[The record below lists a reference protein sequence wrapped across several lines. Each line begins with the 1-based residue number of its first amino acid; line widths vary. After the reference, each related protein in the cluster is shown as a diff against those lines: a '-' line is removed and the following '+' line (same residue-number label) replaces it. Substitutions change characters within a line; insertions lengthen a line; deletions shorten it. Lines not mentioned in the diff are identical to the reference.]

1 MGSAVMPTFDNGET
15 GLSVRTKINNA
26 IDRVDGLQT
35 TSSPAFAGLTVN
47 GNITITG
54 TVDGRDVSTDGAKL
68 DSIEAGAT
76 ADLTAAEVK
85 TLYESNANTNAFT
98 DAEQAL
104 VAGAL
109 QASNNLSDL
118 TIPAT
123 ALTNLG
129 LTATATEINYTDGV
143 TSAIQAQLDG
153 KQPLDAGLTSIAG
166 LTTAADRMIY
176 TTASDTY
183 DVTTLTAAGRAILDD
198 ASAADQVATLG
209 LSSVGKNYDTRADF
223 VADTYTPAD
232 GVVVHAGGLTYVRD
246 AAATTI
252 PDLSGWLPFGEME
265 PGHFATFAAY
275 LTATDYSL
283 STRFEGDINVAT
295 FENTKGITFE
305 GNGRIFTP
313 VTGGSWQ
320 RNSYSPLRT
329 LHMGHEYIEAPYT
342 YMALGQGSSG
352 TFQVRIFGD
361 STATDDYGGA
371 LPSNVIRR
379 AFQERGIPNFELFNE
394 AVAGTAW
401 DDCNA
406 VASLTSNTALIFLKY
421 GVNDPANGVDLESR
435 LAALYTNMDTVLSGI
450 RADADGDL
458 ASLAIILVG
467 PNSTS
472 DTPNNRDEQWYE
484 KVRGIYVAMARKH
497 HCAYFDTYGQF
508 LDSRPA
514 ANIYMDD
521 PYADGRAIHPTNQF
535 NARIWGKIM
544 DEFFSRGQI
553 ALYATNLFTNEG
565 DISGTVTAATLPSV
579 YNFGTFINRATTG
592 DGWPQDGFVI
602 TTKNPDG
609 GVMQEVWNFGSTTR
623 VTKRT
628 ANTGSDTWNNWS
640 GVGVALTLSNSWVVQ
655 GAPWQSPIATKTADG
670 TVVVEGLV
678 NSGTTTAGT
687 VIATLPAGYRPTADS
702 LFVVAANGGF
712 VTLSVEAGGS
722 IKAFTAADGTFTSLS
737 GICFSAA

>member
-1 MGSAVMPTFDNGET
+1 MALLLIKPGDLPVAASVDTDAAVMVQNGEAVERATPQQVVDAGRPIASEVEAVT
-15 GLSVRTKINNA
+15 GTDNTKAMTPLTVRQA
-26 IDRVDGLQT
+26 IDAD
-35 TSSPAFAGLTVN
+35 TS
-47 GNITITG
+47 
-54 TVDGRDVSTDGAKL
+54 GA
-68 DSIEAGAT
+68 
-76 ADLTAAEVK
+76 V
-85 TLYESNANTNAFT
+85 
-98 DAEQAL
+98 
-104 VAGAL
+104 
-109 QASNNLSDL
+109 
-118 TIPAT
+118 
-123 ALTNLG
+123 
-129 LTATATEINYTDGV
+129 
-143 TSAIQAQLDG
+143 IQAQEAADAAASSA
-153 KQPLDAGLTSIAG
+153 LDAESAEEQTGLDA
-166 LTTAADRMIY
+166 LATAADRVQ
-176 TTASDTY
+176 TGLDATA
-183 DVTTLTAAGRAILDD
+183 TAADRIQTGLDAAATGAD
-198 ASAADQVATLG
+198 ATATAADRVQTGLDAAATAADRVQTGLDAAATAADRVQTGLDAASAAASAASIGRTYE
-209 LSSVGKNYDTRADF
+209 NRADF
-223 VADTYTPAD
+223 VADTYAPAD
-232 GVVVHAGGLTYVRD
+232 GVTVSAGGLTYVRD

-320 RNSYSPLRT
+320 RNSYSPQRT

-394 AVAGTAW
+394 AVSGTAW

-628 ANTGSDTWNNWS
+628 ANTGSDSWNGWS